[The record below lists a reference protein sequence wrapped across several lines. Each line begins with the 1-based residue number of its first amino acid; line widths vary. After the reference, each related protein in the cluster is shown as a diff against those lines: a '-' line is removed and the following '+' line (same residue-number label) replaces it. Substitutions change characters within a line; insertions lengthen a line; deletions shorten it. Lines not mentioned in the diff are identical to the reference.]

1 MSSDEE
7 QTLGAILYAAQS
19 PDYTL
24 RSGIFPQRQVFQVP
38 ISTLRELANRAS
50 GVPTAVAG
58 LVEAANPAVFSGLGG
73 MVGMKMWKD
82 LKKKVADRPVVQLK
96 SGPLPAE
103 LLAAAKSKMAY
114 DEVKDVKVKKV
125 MMSSDLMLDIGA
137 GFMHSEKIFFDGRA
151 GDEVRSLIRA
161 TPLASRL
168 KE

>member
-1 MSSDEE
+1 MSSGEE
-7 QTLGAILYAAQS
+7 QILGAILYAAQS

-24 RSGIFPQRQVFQVP
+24 RSVVFTDRQVFQVP
-38 ISTLRELANRAS
+38 LSKLSEIAARAG
-50 GVPTAVAG
+50 GVPTAVAW
-58 LVEAANPAVFSGLGG
+58 LFEAANPAVFSGLGG

-82 LKKKVADRPVVQLK
+82 LKKRVADRQVLQLK

-137 GFMHSEKIFFDGRA
+137 GFMHSEKIFFEGRA
-151 GDEVRSLIRA
+151 GDEVRNLIRA
-161 TPLASRL
+161 TPLASKL